1 MSSKTFVAI
10 SGVDSIVT
18 ITDVLRPQGRLSPN
32 EVCHQLLAL
41 HILNDLDRHP
51 PGAQQVL
58 LPEEGPVL
66 ADDDPRDAVEEYG
79 AAAHRAGRQGGVQR
93 APSIDP
99 RRSPT
104 SALQRVHLAVKHD
117 APALH
122 APVAPTPE
130 NATVVDQDRADRDTA
145 LGQTTLGFLNRG
157 SQKLVHSK
165 ALAPRVLLPRDCCRT
180 AVVGAGQG
188 DASARFQ
195 CTSASTSARALRS
208 ASRAPRRAMSRR
220 LSLAIGRKASTAPFR
235 RRPASASTICSP
247 SVSTT
252 RRRIAF
258 SSSRT
263 LPAHE
268 YSVSRAI
275 VSGGSCFC
283 RPYCAL
289 NLARNH
295 DTSAGISSRRSRNGG
310 TRISTTF
317 SR

>member
-1 MSSKTFVAI
+1 
-10 SGVDSIVT
+10 
-18 ITDVLRPQGRLSPN
+18 LSPN

-180 AVVGAGQG
+180 AVVEAGQG
-188 DASARFQ
+188 THASGA
-195 CTSASTSARALRS
+195 TASVTASPAPKRA
-208 ASRAPRRAMSRR
+208 
-220 LSLAIGRKASTAPFR
+220 GGG
-235 RRPASASTICSP
+235 
-247 SVSTT
+247 SVT
-252 RRRIAF
+252 RRTTSLPSI
-258 SSSRT
+258 RT
-263 LPAHE
+263 W
-268 YSVSRAI
+268 
-275 VSGGSCFC
+275 
-283 RPYCAL
+283 
-289 NLARNH
+289 
-295 DTSAGISSRRSRNGG
+295 
-310 TRISTTF
+310 
-317 SR
+317 